1 MIDDEQNENLK
12 FMKVLPKERT
22 NAQNLRI
29 LSILKTL
36 KPLIDYLD
44 EPIKKELDMILFKL
58 AENITY
64 LELPKGSTLKKLG
77 DEDSF
82 FYILLKGKVAQLSIR
97 YSKIFLSIK
106 EYFIHLMKLQIL
118 QENFL
123 LRECLTKNKKI
134 CNIPSDPITYCK
146 NLKDFK
152 FEKYFNKL
160 KKSIISNEWFHHY
173 DINEFLKLINF
184 KKKIKNVKTEKDI
197 SKEPEYS
204 FIIPEYVFNKFI
216 NNGYFIDTL
225 TEPKHVKE
233 LYSYITVKRS
243 KFGCLDKYNIKN
255 LDYYKTIHSNQKE
268 YLENLFKDLFIFQ
281 GVNTNF
287 IMDNFSSFFE
297 YKLVK
302 KGDFIIKQDSPH
314 YGIFLIKNGKF
325 EVKTRRTI
333 NEIDYIIHSLNHSL
347 DNFHNYISDFKC
359 KTSEKDKKINFTNKN
374 ISNPVF
380 SSSEFI
386 SLLNKKKDFFLIL
399 VEKKQIIGFNDF
411 YDYKSGN
418 NLFNVECVSEEG
430 EIFFVPNTIVNSLIN
445 SSEIIHHKIALRVE
459 ERAKYFI
466 ENLIRQKEKFEK
478 ETGELLRQKFAKT
491 PIIKFRIF
499 SGVNKINKSNN
510 SKFRLITRYYDKKK
524 NNNEL
529 LTSNRKIKDRM
540 EQVSL
545 NFNSFNNIYL
555 DDINNKSTIN
565 SNNHKLL
572 NITDLIK
579 KKNKTFRLMSSKEKS
594 YFKIG
599 NMNKNLFLN
608 SNNMKDYRIIT
619 SYSNSKRLKS
629 GTISYK

>member
-1 MIDDEQNENLK
+1 
-12 FMKVLPKERT
+12 MKILPKERT

-36 KPLIDYLD
+36 KPLSDYLD

-64 LELPKGSTLKKLG
+64 LELPKGSTIKKLG

-106 EYFIHLMKLQIL
+106 EYFIHLMKLQIP

-134 CNIPSDPITYCK
+134 CNISNDPITYCK
-146 NLKDFK
+146 NLKEFK

-160 KKSIISNEWFHHY
+160 KKSIISNEWFRHY

-184 KKKIKNVKTEKDI
+184 KKKIKKVKTEKDI

-204 FIIPEYVFNKFI
+204 FIIPEYVFSKFI

-255 LDYYKTIHSNQKE
+255 LDYYKTIHSSQKE

-281 GVNTNF
+281 GVKTNF

-347 DNFHNYISDFKC
+347 DNFNNYISDFKC

-445 SSEIIHHKIALRVE
+445 SYEIIHHKIALRVE

-491 PIIKFRIF
+491 PILKFRIF

-510 SKFRLITRYYDKKK
+510 SKFRLTTRYYDKKK
-524 NNNEL
+524 YNNEL

-565 SNNHKLL
+565 SNNHQLL

-579 KKNKTFRLMSSKEKS
+579 KKNKTLRLMSSKEKS
-594 YFKIG
+594 YFKSG
-599 NMNKNLFLN
+599 NTSKNLFLN

-619 SYSNSKRLKS
+619 SYPNSKRLKS